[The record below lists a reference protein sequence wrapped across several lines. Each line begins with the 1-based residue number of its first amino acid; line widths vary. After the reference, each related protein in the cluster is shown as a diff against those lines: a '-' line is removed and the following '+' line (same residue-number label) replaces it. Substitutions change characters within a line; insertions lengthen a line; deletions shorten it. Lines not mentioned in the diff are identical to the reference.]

1 MSWLVARLQSRA
13 ARPDIPR
20 AQKEKVMSPRFL
32 LFAGLGLAF
41 LLAVS
46 ASADGQIE
54 RGGAYYNPYTGGS
67 AAARE
72 GYNPYTGARGESS
85 TRSNPY
91 TGRTV
96 SESAAYNPY
105 TGREG
110 ATRSVSNSYT
120 GRSTS
125 SYAYRRR

>member
-1 MSWLVARLQSRA
+1 
-13 ARPDIPR
+13 
-20 AQKEKVMSPRFL
+20 MSPRFL
-32 LFAGLGLAF
+32 ILGGLGLAF
-41 LLAVS
+41 LLAAS
-46 ASADGQIE
+46 ASVDGQVE
-54 RGGAYYNPYTGGS
+54 RAGAYYNPYTGGS
-67 AAARE
+67 AVARE
-72 GYNPYTGARGESS
+72 GYNPYTGREGESS
-85 TRSNPY
+85 TRTNPY

-110 ATRSVSNSYT
+110 VERSVSNPYT